1 MGEYMRYI
9 LLILVLLVSSFSFA
23 QENSESVDSANIEE
37 VVTSALRKETAL
49 QDTGLAVT
57 VISATDIESKNL
69 KEFYDFQFNVPGVL
83 FNKTNFS
90 GAGIQIRGMTNYAV
104 GGSFSAVA
112 TPRQDDINMG
122 TLQMAQN
129 ELFDL
134 ASFEVLR
141 GPQGTLYGGNNP
153 GGTFLMK
160 SVDPGDE
167 VDAYFK
173 AEFGDKNLERYSG
186 GMTFGAGERMRT
198 RFSFRSTHRDG
209 YTENLFDDSD
219 IDDRDYLGVRM
230 KTIYDISDDTSLKLT
245 MMHNEESDSRLR
257 HQNAAC
263 NENKLLGCDQWGD
276 GLPGRGTSHSGVS
289 AFGSIDFIVLNYPG
303 NIVQPVLALGYQDD
317 AIIPTD
323 PNQVFQTLNPVLER
337 YDTSASLVL
346 DHMITDEYQMF
357 MTFAYIDQEYD
368 HSQSLNGYAS
378 TRPYRMGPIQAN
390 IFGAERN
397 YTTTEEA
404 DASLSNYTQK
414 EFELR
419 IASDLDGRTNGT
431 GGIYFSNSD
440 SLTNYRVTSPGMQYY
455 SDVSKGP
462 IGGMFPDLGGYGG
475 LGFWATYFT
484 TYGGVAVDN
493 ITNGVVSAAIDYVTN
508 DPTTPAQIAAL
519 IPQLLAAGQ
528 CTDPATDCAQL
539 AQQVLV
545 GNAAQL
551 PQIVGAGTVAGVAQS
566 HNDAANQVR
575 ALASLPIS
583 TVLALGAIP
592 ILPAL
597 PEWQQQFQSYNSSEN
612 ETFGLFVET
621 VTELPENRWFDNLT
635 LGGRF
640 NRITQSDKVFS
651 GITDISQS
659 LAGYNGT
666 LQGFPNPP
674 LQSVDLEE
682 FTGRAILDK
691 KLDGERFSILDGT
704 LLYLKADRGIK
715 SGGFNPTSNLL
726 PGENQSL
733 VDAEIHNIFEVG
745 TKGTYMGGALTLNT
759 AAFWNSVTG
768 MQLNKIIG
776 LASQTF
782 NSDVDISGFE
792 IEALFAPNMWSRFN
806 FVGALNTSELA
817 GYEDY
822 DPRNPY
828 GITSVDASTI
838 GESQGVVFG
847 MTDVGMIYRSL
858 GSTCNQPFNALV
870 GPACPN
876 TGFVIQ
882 DLTGRKLPGVPDL
895 SFSLGGEVD
904 LMNNENGLLTA
915 RLDYIYRGDFYL
927 TVFNNDHELV
937 DEFDFMNFDLTYQTP
952 DGKWMVDLYVH
963 NIEDKDIVTG
973 GFVGSQS
980 NGGGYNL
987 YFQEPMNGGISIQY
1001 NF

>member
-1 MGEYMRYI
+1 
-9 LLILVLLVSSFSFA
+9 
-23 QENSESVDSANIEE
+23 
-37 VVTSALRKETAL
+37 
-49 QDTGLAVT
+49 
-57 VISATDIESKNL
+57 
-69 KEFYDFQFNVPGVL
+69 
-83 FNKTNFS
+83 
-90 GAGIQIRGMTNYAV
+90 
-104 GGSFSAVA
+104 
-112 TPRQDDINMG
+112 
-122 TLQMAQN
+122 
-129 ELFDL
+129 
-134 ASFEVLR
+134 
-141 GPQGTLYGGNNP
+141 
-153 GGTFLMK
+153 
-160 SVDPGDE
+160 
-167 VDAYFK
+167 
-173 AEFGDKNLERYSG
+173 
-186 GMTFGAGERMRT
+186 
-198 RFSFRSTHRDG
+198 
-209 YTENLFDDSD
+209 
-219 IDDRDYLGVRM
+219 
-230 KTIYDISDDTSLKLT
+230 
-245 MMHNEESDSRLR
+245 
-257 HQNAAC
+257 
-263 NENKLLGCDQWGD
+263 
-276 GLPGRGTSHSGVS
+276 
-289 AFGSIDFIVLNYPG
+289 
-303 NIVQPVLALGYQDD
+303 
-317 AIIPTD
+317 
-323 PNQVFQTLNPVLER
+323 
-337 YDTSASLVL
+337 
-346 DHMITDEYQMF
+346 
-357 MTFAYIDQEYD
+357 
-368 HSQSLNGYAS
+368 
-378 TRPYRMGPIQAN
+378 
-390 IFGAERN
+390 
-397 YTTTEEA
+397 
-404 DASLSNYTQK
+404 
-414 EFELR
+414 
-419 IASDLDGRTNGT
+419 
-431 GGIYFSNSD
+431 
-440 SLTNYRVTSPGMQYY
+440 MQYY

-475 LGFWATYFT
+475 IGFWATYFT
-484 TYGGVAVDN
+484 TYGGVALDN
-493 ITNGVVSAAIDYVTN
+493 ITAGVTSAAIDYVTN

-519 IPQLLAAGQ
+519 IPQLLASGQ
-528 CTDPATDCAQL
+528 CTNPATDCAQL
-539 AQQVLV
+539 AQMILV
-545 GNAAQL
+545 GNAAAL

-566 HNDAANQVR
+566 HTDAANTVR
-575 ALASLPIS
+575 ALASLPIAS
-583 TVLALGAIP
+583 QVAATGFWVGA
-592 ILPAL
+592 PAL

-640 NRITQSDKVFS
+640 NQITQSDRVFS

-666 LQGFPNPP
+666 VQGFPNPP

-691 KLDGERFSILDGT
+691 KLDGERFSIFDGT

-759 AAFWNSVTG
+759 AAFWNSVSG

-792 IEALFAPNMWSRFN
+792 IEALFTPNMWSRFN

-937 DEFDFMNFDLTYQTP
+937 DEFDFMNFDLTYQSP

>member
-1 MGEYMRYI
+1 
-9 LLILVLLVSSFSFA
+9 
-23 QENSESVDSANIEE
+23 
-37 VVTSALRKETAL
+37 
-49 QDTGLAVT
+49 
-57 VISATDIESKNL
+57 
-69 KEFYDFQFNVPGVL
+69 
-83 FNKTNFS
+83 
-90 GAGIQIRGMTNYAV
+90 
-104 GGSFSAVA
+104 
-112 TPRQDDINMG
+112 
-122 TLQMAQN
+122 
-129 ELFDL
+129 
-134 ASFEVLR
+134 
-141 GPQGTLYGGNNP
+141 
-153 GGTFLMK
+153 
-160 SVDPGDE
+160 
-167 VDAYFK
+167 
-173 AEFGDKNLERYSG
+173 
-186 GMTFGAGERMRT
+186 
-198 RFSFRSTHRDG
+198 
-209 YTENLFDDSD
+209 
-219 IDDRDYLGVRM
+219 
-230 KTIYDISDDTSLKLT
+230 
-245 MMHNEESDSRLR
+245 
-257 HQNAAC
+257 
-263 NENKLLGCDQWGD
+263 
-276 GLPGRGTSHSGVS
+276 
-289 AFGSIDFIVLNYPG
+289 
-303 NIVQPVLALGYQDD
+303 
-317 AIIPTD
+317 
-323 PNQVFQTLNPVLER
+323 
-337 YDTSASLVL
+337 
-346 DHMITDEYQMF
+346 
-357 MTFAYIDQEYD
+357 
-368 HSQSLNGYAS
+368 
-378 TRPYRMGPIQAN
+378 
-390 IFGAERN
+390 
-397 YTTTEEA
+397 
-404 DASLSNYTQK
+404 
-414 EFELR
+414 
-419 IASDLDGRTNGT
+419 
-431 GGIYFSNSD
+431 
-440 SLTNYRVTSPGMQYY
+440 MQYY

-475 LGFWATYFT
+475 IGFWATYFT

-566 HNDAANQVR
+566 HTDAANTVR
-575 ALASLPIS
+575 ALASLPIAS
-583 TVLALGAIP
+583 QVAATGFWVGA
-592 ILPAL
+592 PAL
-597 PEWQQQFQSYNSSEN
+597 PEWQQQFQSYNKSMN

-640 NRITQSDKVFS
+640 NRITQSDRVFS
-651 GITDISQS
+651 GITDMSQS

-666 LQGFPNPP
+666 VQGFPTPP

-691 KLDGERFSILDGT
+691 KLDGERYSILDGT

-792 IEALFAPNMWSRFN
+792 IEALFTPNMWSRFN

-915 RLDYIYRGDFYL
+915 RIDYIYRGDFYL

-937 DEFDFMNFDLTYQTP
+937 DEFDFMNFDLTYQSP

>member
-1 MGEYMRYI
+1 
-9 LLILVLLVSSFSFA
+9 
-23 QENSESVDSANIEE
+23 
-37 VVTSALRKETAL
+37 
-49 QDTGLAVT
+49 
-57 VISATDIESKNL
+57 
-69 KEFYDFQFNVPGVL
+69 
-83 FNKTNFS
+83 
-90 GAGIQIRGMTNYAV
+90 
-104 GGSFSAVA
+104 
-112 TPRQDDINMG
+112 
-122 TLQMAQN
+122 
-129 ELFDL
+129 
-134 ASFEVLR
+134 
-141 GPQGTLYGGNNP
+141 
-153 GGTFLMK
+153 
-160 SVDPGDE
+160 
-167 VDAYFK
+167 
-173 AEFGDKNLERYSG
+173 
-186 GMTFGAGERMRT
+186 
-198 RFSFRSTHRDG
+198 
-209 YTENLFDDSD
+209 
-219 IDDRDYLGVRM
+219 
-230 KTIYDISDDTSLKLT
+230 
-245 MMHNEESDSRLR
+245 
-257 HQNAAC
+257 
-263 NENKLLGCDQWGD
+263 
-276 GLPGRGTSHSGVS
+276 
-289 AFGSIDFIVLNYPG
+289 
-303 NIVQPVLALGYQDD
+303 
-317 AIIPTD
+317 
-323 PNQVFQTLNPVLER
+323 
-337 YDTSASLVL
+337 
-346 DHMITDEYQMF
+346 
-357 MTFAYIDQEYD
+357 
-368 HSQSLNGYAS
+368 
-378 TRPYRMGPIQAN
+378 
-390 IFGAERN
+390 
-397 YTTTEEA
+397 
-404 DASLSNYTQK
+404 
-414 EFELR
+414 
-419 IASDLDGRTNGT
+419 
-431 GGIYFSNSD
+431 
-440 SLTNYRVTSPGMQYY
+440 MQYY

-462 IGGMFPDLGGYGG
+462 IGAMFPDLGGYGG
-475 LGFWATYFT
+475 IGFWATYFT
-484 TYGGVAVDN
+484 TYGGAAVDN
-493 ITNGVVSAAIDYVTN
+493 ITNGVVSAAIDFVAN

-519 IPQLLAAGQ
+519 IPQLIAAGQ
-528 CTDPATDCAQL
+528 CVDPATDCAQL

-551 PQIVGAGTVAGVAQS
+551 PQIIGAGTVAGVAQS
-566 HNDAANQVR
+566 HTDAANAVR
-575 ALASLPIS
+575 LLASLPIAS
-583 TVLALGAIP
+583 QVAATGFWVGA
-592 ILPAL
+592 PAL

-640 NRITQSDKVFS
+640 NQITQSDRVFS

-666 LQGFPNPP
+666 VQGFPNPP

-691 KLDGERFSILDGT
+691 KLDGERWSILDGT

-733 VDAEIHNIFEVG
+733 VDPEVHNIFEVG
-745 TKGTYMGGALTLNT
+745 TKGTYLGGALTLNT

-792 IEALFAPNMWSRFN
+792 IEALFMPNMWSRFN
-806 FVGALNTSELA
+806 FVGAINTSELA

-876 TGFVIQ
+876 TGFIIQ
-882 DLTGRKLPGVPDL
+882 DLSGRKLPGVPDL

-904 LMNNENGLLTA
+904 LMNNENGMLTA

-937 DEFDFMNFDLTYQTP
+937 DEFDFMNFDLTYQSP

>member
-1 MGEYMRYI
+1 MRYI
-9 LLILVLLVSSFSFA
+9 LFLLVLLASSFSFA
-23 QENSESVDSANIEE
+23 QEASDSEELTNIEE
-37 VVTSALRKETAL
+37 VVTSATRKETAL
-49 QDTGLAVT
+49 QETALAVT
-57 VISATDIESKNL
+57 VISSDDIESKNL

-83 FNKTNFS
+83 FSKTNFS

-104 GGSFSAVA
+104 GGGFSAIS
-112 TPRQDDINMG
+112 TPRFDNVNLG
-122 TLQMAQN
+122 WNQMAMN
-129 ELFDL
+129 ELFDV

-153 GGTFLMK
+153 GGTFLIK
-160 SVDPGDE
+160 SIDPGDE
-167 VDAYFK
+167 ADAYIK
-173 AEFGDKNLERYSG
+173 AEFGDKNLERFSG
-186 GMTFGAGERMRT
+186 GMTFAAGESMRT
-198 RFSFRSTHRDG
+198 RVSFRSTKRDG
-209 YTENLFDDSD
+209 YTENLFDGSD
-219 IDDRDYLGVRM
+219 IDDRDYLGVRL
-230 KTIYDISDDTSLKLT
+230 KTVWDISDNTSLKFT
-245 MMHNEESDSRLR
+245 MMHNEEEDSRLR

-263 NENKLLGCDQWGD
+263 NANLLLGCDQWGD
-276 GLPGRGTSHSGVS
+276 GLPDRGTPHSGVG
-289 AFGSIDFIVLNYPG
+289 AFASIDYLTLNYPG
-303 NIVQPVLALGYQDD
+303 NIVQPSLLLGFNDG
-317 AIIPTD
+317 AVIPSD
-323 PNQVFQTLNPVLER
+323 PNQVFQSLNPKLKR
-337 YDTSASLVL
+337 FDDSASLVL
-346 DHMITDEYQMF
+346 DHMITDSYRMF
-357 MTFAYIDQEYD
+357 FTAAWIDQEYT
-368 HSQSLNGYAS
+368 HSQSLNGVVG
-378 TRPYRMGPIQAN
+378 TRDYRMGPIQAN
-390 IFGAERN
+390 IFGTERN
-397 YTTTEEA
+397 FTTTEEA
-404 DASLSNYTQK
+404 DESESNYVSRQ
-414 EFELR
+414 FELR
-419 IASDLDGRTNGT
+419 IQSELDSATNGT
-431 GGIYFSNSD
+431 GGLYYEVTD
-440 SLTNYRVTSPGMQYY
+440 SQTNYKVTSPGMQYY

-462 IGGMFPDLGGYGG
+462 IGGLFPDLGVYGG
-475 LGFWATYFT
+475 LGFWATYFV
-484 TYGGVAVDN
+484 TYGGVALDN
-493 ITNGVVSAAIDYVTN
+493 ITNGVISAAVDYVAN

-528 CTDPATDCAQL
+528 CTDPTGDCVVL

-566 HNDAANQVR
+566 HVDAANQVR
-575 ALASLPIS
+575 FVAGLPVS
-583 TVLALGAIP
+583 TVLAAGLIP
-592 ILPAL
+592 VLPAL
-597 PEWQQQFQSYNSSEN
+597 PDWQQQFQSWNKSEN

-621 VTELPENRWFDNLT
+621 NTELPESRWFDNLT

-640 NRITQSDKVFS
+640 NRITKTDFVFS

-666 LQGFPNPP
+666 LQGFPQPP
-674 LQSVDLEE
+674 AQTVDLDE

-691 KLDGERFSILDGT
+691 KLDDGT
-704 LLYLKADRGIK
+704 LLYLKFDRGLK
-715 SGGFNPTSNLL
+715 SGGFNPTTNLL

-733 VDAEIHNIFEVG
+733 VDEEIHNIFEIG
-745 TKGTYMGGALTLNT
+745 TKGTYLGGALTVNS
-759 AAFWNSVTG
+759 AVFWNKVSG

-782 NSDVDISGFE
+782 NSDVNVSGYE
-792 IEALFAPNMWSRFN
+792 LEAVWVPNDYSRFN
-806 FVGALNTSELA
+806 FVGAYNTSELD

-828 GITSVDASTI
+828 GISSVDLSTV

-858 GSTCNQPFNALV
+858 GSTCNVPFNALL

-876 TGFVIQ
+876 TGFNIQ
-882 DLTGRKLPGVPDL
+882 DLSGRKLPGVPDM

-904 LMNNENGLLTA
+904 LMNNDNGLLTA

-937 DEFDFMNFDLTYQTP
+937 DEFDFMNFDLTYQSP

-973 GFVGSQS
+973 AFVGSSQ

-987 YFQEPMNGGISIQY
+987 YLQEPMNGGISIQY

>member
-1 MGEYMRYI
+1 
-9 LLILVLLVSSFSFA
+9 
-23 QENSESVDSANIEE
+23 
-37 VVTSALRKETAL
+37 
-49 QDTGLAVT
+49 
-57 VISATDIESKNL
+57 
-69 KEFYDFQFNVPGVL
+69 
-83 FNKTNFS
+83 
-90 GAGIQIRGMTNYAV
+90 
-104 GGSFSAVA
+104 
-112 TPRQDDINMG
+112 
-122 TLQMAQN
+122 
-129 ELFDL
+129 
-134 ASFEVLR
+134 
-141 GPQGTLYGGNNP
+141 
-153 GGTFLMK
+153 
-160 SVDPGDE
+160 
-167 VDAYFK
+167 
-173 AEFGDKNLERYSG
+173 
-186 GMTFGAGERMRT
+186 
-198 RFSFRSTHRDG
+198 
-209 YTENLFDDSD
+209 
-219 IDDRDYLGVRM
+219 
-230 KTIYDISDDTSLKLT
+230 
-245 MMHNEESDSRLR
+245 
-257 HQNAAC
+257 
-263 NENKLLGCDQWGD
+263 
-276 GLPGRGTSHSGVS
+276 
-289 AFGSIDFIVLNYPG
+289 
-303 NIVQPVLALGYQDD
+303 
-317 AIIPTD
+317 
-323 PNQVFQTLNPVLER
+323 
-337 YDTSASLVL
+337 
-346 DHMITDEYQMF
+346 
-357 MTFAYIDQEYD
+357 
-368 HSQSLNGYAS
+368 
-378 TRPYRMGPIQAN
+378 MGPIQAN
-390 IFGAERN
+390 IYGKEANF
-397 YTTTEEA
+397 TTTEEA

-419 IASDLDGRTNGT
+419 IQSDLDGRTNGT
-431 GGIYFSNSD
+431 GGIYLSNSD

-455 SDVSKGP
+455 SDVSRGP
-462 IGGMFPDLGGYGG
+462 IGGMFPDLGVYGG

-519 IPQLLAAGQ
+519 IPQLIAAGQ
-528 CTDPATDCAQL
+528 CVDPATDCAQL

-566 HNDAANQVR
+566 HEDAATAVR
-575 ALASLPIS
+575 FVQSLGVAGALANGLFP
-583 TVLALGAIP
+583 V
-592 ILPAL
+592 LPAL

-621 VTELPENRWFDNLT
+621 NTELPENRWFDNLT

-640 NRITQSDKVFS
+640 NQITQSDRVFS

-691 KLDGERFSILDGT
+691 KLDGERWSILDGT

-733 VDAEIHNIFEVG
+733 VDPEVHNIFEVG

-792 IEALFAPNMWSRFN
+792 IEALFMPNMWSRFN

-838 GESQGVVFG
+838 SESQGVVFG

-882 DLTGRKLPGVPDL
+882 DLSGRKLPGVPDA
-895 SFSLGGEVD
+895 SFSMGGEVD

-937 DEFDFMNFDLTYQTP
+937 DEFDFMNFDLTYQSP

>member
-1 MGEYMRYI
+1 
-9 LLILVLLVSSFSFA
+9 
-23 QENSESVDSANIEE
+23 
-37 VVTSALRKETAL
+37 
-49 QDTGLAVT
+49 
-57 VISATDIESKNL
+57 
-69 KEFYDFQFNVPGVL
+69 
-83 FNKTNFS
+83 
-90 GAGIQIRGMTNYAV
+90 
-104 GGSFSAVA
+104 
-112 TPRQDDINMG
+112 
-122 TLQMAQN
+122 
-129 ELFDL
+129 
-134 ASFEVLR
+134 
-141 GPQGTLYGGNNP
+141 
-153 GGTFLMK
+153 
-160 SVDPGDE
+160 
-167 VDAYFK
+167 
-173 AEFGDKNLERYSG
+173 
-186 GMTFGAGERMRT
+186 
-198 RFSFRSTHRDG
+198 
-209 YTENLFDDSD
+209 
-219 IDDRDYLGVRM
+219 
-230 KTIYDISDDTSLKLT
+230 
-245 MMHNEESDSRLR
+245 
-257 HQNAAC
+257 
-263 NENKLLGCDQWGD
+263 
-276 GLPGRGTSHSGVS
+276 
-289 AFGSIDFIVLNYPG
+289 
-303 NIVQPVLALGYQDD
+303 
-317 AIIPTD
+317 
-323 PNQVFQTLNPVLER
+323 
-337 YDTSASLVL
+337 
-346 DHMITDEYQMF
+346 
-357 MTFAYIDQEYD
+357 
-368 HSQSLNGYAS
+368 
-378 TRPYRMGPIQAN
+378 
-390 IFGAERN
+390 
-397 YTTTEEA
+397 
-404 DASLSNYTQK
+404 
-414 EFELR
+414 
-419 IASDLDGRTNGT
+419 
-431 GGIYFSNSD
+431 
-440 SLTNYRVTSPGMQYY
+440 MQYY

-475 LGFWATYFT
+475 IGFWATYFT

-539 AQQVLV
+539 AQQILV

-566 HNDAANQVR
+566 HTDAANTVR
-575 ALASLPIS
+575 ALASLPIAS
-583 TVLALGAIP
+583 QVAATGFWVGA
-592 ILPAL
+592 PAL
-597 PEWQQQFQSYNSSEN
+597 PEWQQQFQSYNKSMN

-640 NRITQSDKVFS
+640 NRITQSDRVFS

-666 LQGFPNPP
+666 VQGFPNPP
-674 LQSVDLEE
+674 LQSVDLDE
-682 FTGRAILDK
+682 FTGRAIIDK
-691 KLDGERFSILDGT
+691 KLDGERFSIFDGT

-733 VDAEIHNIFEVG
+733 VEAEIHNIFEVG

-792 IEALFAPNMWSRFN
+792 IEALFTPNMWSRFN

-828 GITSVDASTI
+828 GISSVDASTI

-882 DLTGRKLPGVPDL
+882 DLSGRKLPGVPYL

-937 DEFDFMNFDLTYQTP
+937 DEFDFMNFDLTFQSP
-952 DGKWMVDLYVH
+952 DGTWMVDLYVH

-973 GFVGSQS
+973 AFVGSQS

>member
-1 MGEYMRYI
+1 
-9 LLILVLLVSSFSFA
+9 
-23 QENSESVDSANIEE
+23 
-37 VVTSALRKETAL
+37 
-49 QDTGLAVT
+49 
-57 VISATDIESKNL
+57 
-69 KEFYDFQFNVPGVL
+69 
-83 FNKTNFS
+83 
-90 GAGIQIRGMTNYAV
+90 
-104 GGSFSAVA
+104 
-112 TPRQDDINMG
+112 
-122 TLQMAQN
+122 
-129 ELFDL
+129 
-134 ASFEVLR
+134 
-141 GPQGTLYGGNNP
+141 
-153 GGTFLMK
+153 
-160 SVDPGDE
+160 
-167 VDAYFK
+167 
-173 AEFGDKNLERYSG
+173 
-186 GMTFGAGERMRT
+186 
-198 RFSFRSTHRDG
+198 
-209 YTENLFDDSD
+209 
-219 IDDRDYLGVRM
+219 
-230 KTIYDISDDTSLKLT
+230 
-245 MMHNEESDSRLR
+245 
-257 HQNAAC
+257 
-263 NENKLLGCDQWGD
+263 
-276 GLPGRGTSHSGVS
+276 
-289 AFGSIDFIVLNYPG
+289 
-303 NIVQPVLALGYQDD
+303 
-317 AIIPTD
+317 
-323 PNQVFQTLNPVLER
+323 
-337 YDTSASLVL
+337 
-346 DHMITDEYQMF
+346 
-357 MTFAYIDQEYD
+357 
-368 HSQSLNGYAS
+368 
-378 TRPYRMGPIQAN
+378 MGPIQAN

-397 YTTTEEA
+397 YTTAEEA
-404 DASLSNYTQK
+404 DASLSNYTEK

-419 IASDLDGRTNGT
+419 IQSDLDGRTNGT
-431 GGIYFSNSD
+431 GGIYLSNSD

-455 SDVSKGP
+455 SDVSRGP
-462 IGGMFPDLGGYGG
+462 IGGMFPDLGVYGG

-519 IPQLLAAGQ
+519 IPQLIAAGQ
-528 CTDPATDCAQL
+528 CVDPATDCAQL

-566 HNDAANQVR
+566 HEDAATAVR
-575 ALASLPIS
+575 FVQSLGVAGALANGLFP
-583 TVLALGAIP
+583 V
-592 ILPAL
+592 LPAL

-621 VTELPENRWFDNLT
+621 NTELPENRWFDNLT

-640 NRITQSDKVFS
+640 NQITQSDRVFS

-691 KLDGERFSILDGT
+691 KLDGERWSILDGT

-733 VDAEIHNIFEVG
+733 VDPEVHNIFEVG

-792 IEALFAPNMWSRFN
+792 IEALFMPNMWSRFN

-838 GESQGVVFG
+838 SESQGVVFG

-882 DLTGRKLPGVPDL
+882 DLSGRKLPGVPDL

-904 LMNNENGLLTA
+904 LMNNENGMLTA

-937 DEFDFMNFDLTYQTP
+937 DEFDFMNFDLTYQSP

>member
-1 MGEYMRYI
+1 MRYI
-9 LLILVLLVSSFSFA
+9 LLLLVLLVSSFSYA
-23 QENSESVDSANIEE
+23 QEDSESVDTENIEE
-37 VVTSALRKETAL
+37 VVTSALRKDTAL

-57 VISATDIESKNL
+57 VISASDIESKNL

-90 GAGIQIRGMTNYAV
+90 GAGVQIRGISNYAV

-153 GGTFLMK
+153 GGTFLIR
-160 SVDPGDE
+160 SIDPGDDA
-167 VDAYFK
+167 DAYLK

-186 GMTFGAGERMRT
+186 GMTFGAGESMRT
-198 RFSFRSTHRDG
+198 RLSFRSTTRDG
-209 YTENLFDDSD
+209 YTENLFDGSD
-219 IDDRDYLGVRM
+219 IDDRDYLGVRL
-230 KTIYDISDDTSLKLT
+230 KTIWDISDETSLKLT
-245 MMHNEESDSRLR
+245 MMHNEENDSRLR

-263 NENKLLGCDQWGD
+263 NKNLLLGCDQWGD
-276 GLPGRGTSHSGVS
+276 GLPDRGAPHSGVG
-289 AFGSIDFIVLNYPG
+289 AFASIDFLTLNYPG
-303 NIVQPVLALGYQDD
+303 NIVQPSLLLGFTDD

-323 PNQVFQTLNPVLER
+323 PNQVFQTLNPMLKR
-337 YDTSASLVL
+337 FDDSASLVL
-346 DHMITDEYQMF
+346 DHMINDDYRMF
-357 MTFAYIDQEYD
+357 VTYAWIDQEYK
-368 HSQSLNGYAS
+368 HSQSLNGVAS
-378 TRPYRMGPIQAN
+378 TRDYRMGPIQAN
-390 IFGAERN
+390 IFGREAN
-397 YTTTEEA
+397 YTTTDEA
-404 DASLSNYTQK
+404 DESESNYVSKQ
-414 EFELR
+414 FEIR
-419 IASDLDGRTNGT
+419 IQSMLDGATNGT
-431 GGIYFSNSD
+431 GGIYFEDTVSQ
-440 SLTNYRVTSPGMQYY
+440 TNYKVTSPGMQYY

-462 IGGMFPDLGGYGG
+462 IGGLFPDLGVYGG
-475 LGFWATYFT
+475 LGFWATYFV
-484 TYGGVAVDN
+484 TYGNVALDN
-493 ITNGVVSAAIDYVTN
+493 ITNGVVSAAVDYVAN

-528 CTDPATDCAQL
+528 CTDPAGDCVAL

-551 PQIVGAGTVAGVAQS
+551 PQIVGAGTVAGVNQS
-566 HNDAANQVR
+566 HVDAANQVR
-575 ALASLPIS
+575 FVAGLPIS
-583 TVLALGAIP
+583 TVLAAGLFP
-592 ILPAL
+592 VLPAL
-597 PEWQQQFQSYNSSEN
+597 PDWQQQFQSWNKSEN
-612 ETFGLFVET
+612 DTFGLFVET
-621 VTELPENRWFDNLT
+621 NTELSEDRWFDNLT

-640 NRITQSDKVFS
+640 NRITKTDFVFS

-666 LQGFPNPP
+666 INGFPNPP
-674 LQSVDLEE
+674 AQTVDLDE

-691 KLDGERFSILDGT
+691 KLDDGT
-704 LLYLKADRGIK
+704 LLYLKFDRGLK

-733 VDAEIHNIFEVG
+733 VDEEIHNIFEVG
-745 TKGTYMGGALTLNT
+745 TKGTYLGGALTLNS
-759 AAFWNSVTG
+759 AVFWNAVTG

-782 NSDVDISGFE
+782 NSDVNVSGLE
-792 IEALFAPNMWSRFN
+792 LEAVFVPNASTRIN
-806 FVGALNTSELA
+806 FTGAYNTSELD

-828 GITSVDASTI
+828 GISSVDLSTV

-847 MTDVGMIYRSL
+847 MTDVGLIYRSL
-858 GSTCNQPFNALV
+858 GSTCNQPFNALL

-876 TGFVIQ
+876 TGFNIQ
-882 DLTGRKLPGVPDL
+882 DLSGRKLAGVPDL
-895 SFSLGGEVD
+895 SFSIGGEVD

-937 DEFDFMNFDLTYQTP
+937 DEFDFMNVDITYQSP

-973 GFVGSQS
+973 AFVGSSQ

-987 YFQEPMNGGISIQY
+987 YLQEPMNGGISIQY

>member
-9 LLILVLLVSSFSFA
+9 LLILVLLVSSFSYA
-23 QENSESVDSANIEE
+23 QENSESVDTENIEE

-83 FNKTNFS
+83 FQKTNFS
-90 GAGIQIRGMTNYAV
+90 GAGVQIRGISNYAV
-104 GGSFSAVA
+104 GGSFAAVA
-112 TPRQDDINMG
+112 SMQQDGILMG
-122 TLQMAQN
+122 NLQMAQN

-134 ASFEVLR
+134 ESFEVLR

-153 GGTFLMK
+153 GGTFIMN
-160 SVDPGDE
+160 SVDPGEE

-173 AEFGDKNLERYSG
+173 AEFGDKNLERYTG
-186 GMTFGAGERMRT
+186 AMTFGAGERLRT
-198 RFSFRSTHRDG
+198 RFSFRSLRRDG
-209 YTENLFDDSD
+209 YTENLFDGTD
-219 IDDRDYLGVRM
+219 IDDRKYSGVRM
-230 KTIYDISDDTSLKLT
+230 KTIFDISDDTTLKLT
-245 MMHNEESDSRLR
+245 VLHNEEEDSRLR
-257 HQNAAC
+257 VQRAAC
-263 NENKLLGCDQWGD
+263 NINPLLGCDQWGD
-276 GLPGRGTSHSGVS
+276 GLPTSGASHSGVS
-289 AFGSIDFIVLNYPG
+289 AFGSIDFITLNYPG
-303 NIVQPVLALGYQDD
+303 NIVQPDLSLSYTDGAIFPQDINQTFSSLNPKNDRYDYSAALALEHVINDNY
-317 AIIPTD
+317 
-323 PNQVFQTLNPVLER
+323 TL
-337 YDTSASLVL
+337 
-346 DHMITDEYQMF
+346 F
-357 MTFAYIDQEYD
+357 MTAGYNDQEYD
-368 HSQSLNGYAS
+368 HSQSLNGYAAN
-378 TRPYRMGPIQAN
+378 RAYRMGPIQAN
-390 IFGAERN
+390 IFGTERN
-397 YTTTEEA
+397 FQTTEEA
-404 DASLSNYTQK
+404 DSSLSNYTTKQ
-414 EFELR
+414 FEIR
-419 IASDLDGRTNGT
+419 IASDLDSRTNGT
-431 GGIYFSNSD
+431 GGIFLYTND
-440 SLTNYRVTSPGMQYY
+440 GLTNYRVTSPGMQYY
-455 SDVSKGP
+455 SDVSRGP
-462 IGGMFPDLGGYGG
+462 IGGMFPDLGVYGG

-484 TYGGVAVDN
+484 TYGGVALDN
-493 ITNGVVSAAIDYVTN
+493 ITNGVVSAAIDYVVN

-519 IPQLLAAGQ
+519 IPQLIAAGQ
-528 CTDPATDCAQL
+528 CVDPATDCAQL

-566 HNDAANQVR
+566 HTDAANQVR
-575 ALASLPIS
+575 ALAALPPS
-583 TVLALGAIP
+583 VVVGAGGIP

-597 PEWQQQFQSYNSSEN
+597 PEWQQQFQSYNRNEN
-612 ETFGLFVET
+612 DTFGIFVET
-621 VTELPENRWFDNLT
+621 NTELNNRWFDNLT
-635 LGGRF
+635 IGGRY
-640 NRITQSDKVFS
+640 NQITVTDYVFS

-666 LQGFPNPP
+666 INGFPNPP
-674 LQSVDLEE
+674 EQSVDLTE
-682 FTGRAILDK
+682 FTGRVILDK
-691 KLDGERFSILDGT
+691 KLDGERFSFLDGT
-704 LLYLKADRGIK
+704 LLYAKFDRGLK

-726 PGENQSL
+726 PGENSSL
-733 VDAEIHNIFEVG
+733 VDAEIHNVFELG
-745 TKGTYMGGALTLNT
+745 TKGTYLGGALQLNGSLY
-759 AAFWNSVTG
+759 WNAVTD

-782 NSDVDISGFE
+782 NSDVDVNGAEVE
-792 IEALFAPNMWSRFN
+792 ILFAPSMSSRFN
-806 FVGALNTSELA
+806 FTGSIQNSELA

-828 GITSVDASTI
+828 GISSVDVSTV
-838 GESQGVVFG
+838 GNSQGVVFG

-882 DLTGRKLPGVPDL
+882 DLSGRKLPGVPDMN
-895 SFSLGGEVD
+895 FSMGYEVD
-904 LMNNENGLLTA
+904 VVNNDKGLVTA
-915 RLDYIYRGDFYL
+915 RLDYVYRGDFFL

-937 DEFDFMNFDLTYQTP
+937 DEFDFMNFDLSYSSP

-973 GFVGSQS
+973 AFVGSQS

>member
-1 MGEYMRYI
+1 
-9 LLILVLLVSSFSFA
+9 
-23 QENSESVDSANIEE
+23 
-37 VVTSALRKETAL
+37 
-49 QDTGLAVT
+49 
-57 VISATDIESKNL
+57 
-69 KEFYDFQFNVPGVL
+69 
-83 FNKTNFS
+83 
-90 GAGIQIRGMTNYAV
+90 
-104 GGSFSAVA
+104 
-112 TPRQDDINMG
+112 
-122 TLQMAQN
+122 
-129 ELFDL
+129 
-134 ASFEVLR
+134 
-141 GPQGTLYGGNNP
+141 
-153 GGTFLMK
+153 
-160 SVDPGDE
+160 
-167 VDAYFK
+167 
-173 AEFGDKNLERYSG
+173 
-186 GMTFGAGERMRT
+186 
-198 RFSFRSTHRDG
+198 
-209 YTENLFDDSD
+209 
-219 IDDRDYLGVRM
+219 
-230 KTIYDISDDTSLKLT
+230 
-245 MMHNEESDSRLR
+245 
-257 HQNAAC
+257 
-263 NENKLLGCDQWGD
+263 
-276 GLPGRGTSHSGVS
+276 
-289 AFGSIDFIVLNYPG
+289 
-303 NIVQPVLALGYQDD
+303 
-317 AIIPTD
+317 
-323 PNQVFQTLNPVLER
+323 
-337 YDTSASLVL
+337 
-346 DHMITDEYQMF
+346 
-357 MTFAYIDQEYD
+357 
-368 HSQSLNGYAS
+368 
-378 TRPYRMGPIQAN
+378 
-390 IFGAERN
+390 
-397 YTTTEEA
+397 
-404 DASLSNYTQK
+404 
-414 EFELR
+414 
-419 IASDLDGRTNGT
+419 
-431 GGIYFSNSD
+431 
-440 SLTNYRVTSPGMQYY
+440 MQYY
-455 SDVSKGP
+455 SDVSRGP
-462 IGGMFPDLGGYGG
+462 IGAMFPDLGGYGG
-475 LGFWATYFT
+475 IGFWATYFT
-484 TYGGVAVDN
+484 TYGGAALDN
-493 ITNGVVSAAIDYVTN
+493 ITSAVTAAAIDYVTN

-519 IPQLLAAGQ
+519 IPQLIAAGQ

-539 AQQVLV
+539 AQMILV
-545 GNAAQL
+545 GNAAAL

-566 HNDAANQVR
+566 HTDAANAVR
-575 ALASLPIS
+575 FLASLPIANQVAA
-583 TVLALGAIP
+583 TGFWVGA
-592 ILPAL
+592 PAL

-621 VTELPENRWFDNLT
+621 NTELPENRWFDNLT

-640 NRITQSDKVFS
+640 NQITQSDRVFS

-666 LQGFPNPP
+666 VQGFPNPP

-691 KLDGERFSILDGT
+691 KLDGERWSILDGT

-733 VDAEIHNIFEVG
+733 VDPEVHNIFEVG
-745 TKGTYMGGALTLNT
+745 TKGTYLGGALTLNT

-792 IEALFAPNMWSRFN
+792 IEALFMPNMWSRFN

-876 TGFVIQ
+876 TGFIIQ
-882 DLTGRKLPGVPDL
+882 DLSGRKLPGVPDL

-904 LMNNENGLLTA
+904 LMNNENGMLTA

-937 DEFDFMNFDLTYQTP
+937 DEFDFMNFDLTYQSP

>member
-1 MGEYMRYI
+1 
-9 LLILVLLVSSFSFA
+9 
-23 QENSESVDSANIEE
+23 
-37 VVTSALRKETAL
+37 
-49 QDTGLAVT
+49 
-57 VISATDIESKNL
+57 
-69 KEFYDFQFNVPGVL
+69 
-83 FNKTNFS
+83 
-90 GAGIQIRGMTNYAV
+90 
-104 GGSFSAVA
+104 
-112 TPRQDDINMG
+112 
-122 TLQMAQN
+122 
-129 ELFDL
+129 
-134 ASFEVLR
+134 
-141 GPQGTLYGGNNP
+141 
-153 GGTFLMK
+153 
-160 SVDPGDE
+160 
-167 VDAYFK
+167 
-173 AEFGDKNLERYSG
+173 
-186 GMTFGAGERMRT
+186 
-198 RFSFRSTHRDG
+198 
-209 YTENLFDDSD
+209 
-219 IDDRDYLGVRM
+219 
-230 KTIYDISDDTSLKLT
+230 
-245 MMHNEESDSRLR
+245 
-257 HQNAAC
+257 
-263 NENKLLGCDQWGD
+263 
-276 GLPGRGTSHSGVS
+276 
-289 AFGSIDFIVLNYPG
+289 
-303 NIVQPVLALGYQDD
+303 
-317 AIIPTD
+317 
-323 PNQVFQTLNPVLER
+323 
-337 YDTSASLVL
+337 
-346 DHMITDEYQMF
+346 
-357 MTFAYIDQEYD
+357 
-368 HSQSLNGYAS
+368 
-378 TRPYRMGPIQAN
+378 
-390 IFGAERN
+390 
-397 YTTTEEA
+397 
-404 DASLSNYTQK
+404 
-414 EFELR
+414 
-419 IASDLDGRTNGT
+419 
-431 GGIYFSNSD
+431 
-440 SLTNYRVTSPGMQYY
+440 MQYY

-528 CTDPATDCAQL
+528 CVDPATDCAQL

-621 VTELPENRWFDNLT
+621 NTELPENRWFDNLT

-937 DEFDFMNFDLTYQTP
+937 DEFDFMNFDLSYQTP

>member
-9 LLILVLLVSSFSFA
+9 LLLLVLLVSSFSYA
-23 QENSESVDSANIEE
+23 QEDSESVDTENIEE
-37 VVTSALRKETAL
+37 VVTSALRKDTAL

-57 VISATDIESKNL
+57 VISASDIESKNL

-90 GAGIQIRGMTNYAV
+90 GAGVQIRGISNYAV

-153 GGTFLMK
+153 GGTFLIK
-160 SVDPGDE
+160 SIDPGDDA
-167 VDAYFK
+167 DAYLK

-186 GMTFGAGERMRT
+186 GMTFGAGESLRT
-198 RFSFRSTHRDG
+198 RLSFRSTMRDG
-209 YTENLFDDSD
+209 YTENLFDGSD
-219 IDDRDYLGVRM
+219 IDDRDYLGVRL
-230 KTIYDISDDTSLKLT
+230 KTIWDISDETSLKLT
-245 MMHNEESDSRLR
+245 MMHNEEDDARLR

-263 NENKLLGCDQWGD
+263 NKNILLGCDQWGD
-276 GLPGRGTSHSGVS
+276 GLPDRGAPHSGVG
-289 AFGSIDFIVLNYPG
+289 AFASIDFLTLNYPG
-303 NIVQPVLALGYQDD
+303 SFVQPSLLLGFTDD

-323 PNQVFQTLNPVLER
+323 PNQVFQTLNPRLKR
-337 YDTSASLVL
+337 FDDSASLVL
-346 DHMITDEYQMF
+346 DHMINDDYRMF
-357 MTFAYIDQEYD
+357 VTYAWIDQEYK
-368 HSQSLNGYAS
+368 HSQSLNGVAS
-378 TRPYRMGPIQAN
+378 TRDYRMGPIQAN
-390 IFGAERN
+390 IFGREAN
-397 YTTTEEA
+397 FTTTDEA
-404 DASLSNYTQK
+404 DESESNYVSKQ
-414 EFELR
+414 FEIR
-419 IASDLDGRTNGT
+419 IQSMLDSATNGT
-431 GGIYFSNSD
+431 GGLYYETTD
-440 SLTNYRVTSPGMQYY
+440 SQTNYKVTSPGMQYY

-462 IGGMFPDLGGYGG
+462 IGGLFPDLGVYGG
-475 LGFWATYFT
+475 LGFWATYFV
-484 TYGGVAVDN
+484 TYGNVALDN
-493 ITNGVVSAAIDYVTN
+493 ITNGIISAATDYVAA

-528 CTDPATDCAQL
+528 CTDPAGDCVAL

-551 PQIVGAGTVAGVAQS
+551 PQIQGAGTVAGVTQS
-566 HNDAANQVR
+566 HADAANQVR
-575 ALASLPIS
+575 FVAGLPIS
-583 TVLALGAIP
+583 TVLAAGLFP
-592 ILPAL
+592 VLPAL
-597 PEWQQQFQSYNSSEN
+597 PDWQQQFQSWNKSEN

-621 VTELPENRWFDNLT
+621 NTELSEDRWFDNLT

-640 NRITQSDKVFS
+640 NRITKTDFVFS

-666 LQGFPNPP
+666 INGFPNPP
-674 LQSVDLEE
+674 AQTVDLDE

-691 KLDGERFSILDGT
+691 KLADGT
-704 LLYLKADRGIK
+704 LLYLKFDRGLK

-726 PGENQSL
+726 PGENESL
-733 VDAEIHNIFEVG
+733 VDEEIHNIFEVG
-745 TKGTYMGGALTLNT
+745 TKGSYLGGALTLNS
-759 AAFWNSVTG
+759 AVFFNAVTG

-782 NSDVDISGFE
+782 NSDVNVSGLE
-792 IEALFAPNMWSRFN
+792 LEAVFVPNASTRIN
-806 FVGALNTSELA
+806 FTGAINTSELD

-828 GITSVDASTI
+828 GISSVDVSTI

-858 GSTCNQPFNALV
+858 GSTCNQPFNALL

-876 TGFVIQ
+876 TGFNIQ
-882 DLTGRKLPGVPDL
+882 DLSGRKLAGVPDM

-927 TVFNNDHELV
+927 TVFNNEHELV
-937 DEFDFMNFDLTYQTP
+937 DEFDFMNFDLTYQSP

-973 GFVGSQS
+973 AFVGSSQ

-987 YFQEPMNGGISIQY
+987 YLQEPMNGGISIQY